1 MSNVSFEIGEDGD
14 YKLVADVSGSKV
26 LLQSF
31 PAYDIDT
38 QIGAATEA
46 AAAAQPTTAEPPAPA
61 ADDAAGEVLVSS
73 EAAPAAGEAA
83 PAGNPPESPAE

>member
-14 YKLVADVSGSKV
+14 YHLFADVSGSKV
-26 LLQSF
+26 NLQTF

-46 AAAAQPTTAEPPAPA
+46 AAAAQSASPAP
-61 ADDAAGEVLVSS
+61 E
-73 EAAPAAGEAA
+73 APAETPTLPEA
-83 PAGNPPESPAE
+83 PEPAEGEPAPEATPA